1 MSLTRLEA
9 LQLAAQL
16 VQPNQSP
23 DMRIKELF
31 ELARLIMFEENQSQE
46 KAQLEAS
53 KRFKALSCICF
64 LEFLNSRQDVI
75 PCFNLVKMAKLCT
88 HRNSN
93 RR

>member
-16 VQPNQSP
+16 VKPNQSP

-31 ELARLIMFEENQSQE
+31 ELARLIMLEENQSQE

-53 KRFKALSCICF
+53 KRFKALS
-64 LEFLNSRQDVI
+64 
-75 PCFNLVKMAKLCT
+75 
-88 HRNSN
+88 
-93 RR
+93 

>member
-31 ELARLIMFEENQSQE
+31 ELARLIMLEENQSQE

-53 KRFKALSCICF
+53 KRFKALS
-64 LEFLNSRQDVI
+64 
-75 PCFNLVKMAKLCT
+75 
-88 HRNSN
+88 
-93 RR
+93 